1 MDRKRITS
9 DVSVEGH
16 GKKNSEGRRA
26 TGLLCFYMR
35 AVYNALTGR
44 VAELVYAYDS
54 ESYPVR
60 VGSSSLPAPTMSMT
74 ITIGQ
79 LREWL
84 YELIVFGIKE
94 ARACVFAASFF

>member
-1 MDRKRITS
+1 MSLVPMDRKRITS

-60 VGSSSLPAPTMSMT
+60 VGSSSLPAPT
-74 ITIGQ
+74 Q
-79 LREWL
+79 LRMAYDSES
-84 YELIVFGIKE
+84 YS
-94 ARACVFAASFF
+94 ARIGNMKNRRVSPCPQ